1 MLEWKD
7 LRVLVMVPLQK
18 RNSESKV
25 LLLKEQTDLEEP
37 GQAWKLGASHRPA
50 LHLFWDI
57 KRPLESSG
65 PMP

>member
-37 GQAWKLGASHRPA
+37 GQAWKLGPPIA
-50 LHLFWDI
+50 LLSI
-57 KRPLESSG
+57 YSG
-65 PMP
+65 T